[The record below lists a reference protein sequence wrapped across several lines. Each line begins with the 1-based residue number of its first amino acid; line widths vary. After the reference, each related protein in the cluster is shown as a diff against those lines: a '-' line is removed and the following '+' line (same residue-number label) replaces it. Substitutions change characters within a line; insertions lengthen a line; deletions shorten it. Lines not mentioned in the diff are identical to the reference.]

1 MDLKWDFEI
10 YLIVIVLF
18 VLVSIEKNKGLLLY
32 GNFVSLNVLIY
43 GFIWYNGD
51 VVGIMKMFLNFMVEF
66 KNLE

>member
-10 YLIVIVLF
+10 YLIVIVLL